1 MIEIRNLSKQYGKF
15 QALHNIS
22 FDIPNCGVLGFLG
35 RNGAGK
41 STTMNI
47 ITGYIAPTNGH
58 VFFNGVD
65 IEKCGKEAK
74 RSTGYLPEIPPV
86 YPDMTVNSYLHFVC
100 RIKEVLNAKSQAHID
115 TICEMTGLQDQKKR
129 IIRNLSKGYRQRVG
143 MAQALIGN
151 PDVIILDEPTIGLD
165 PIQIFEIEE
174 LIRNLGKDHSVV
186 FSSHIL
192 QEVSEVCDQVVII
205 DHGEILAQ
213 RSLRENGKRYFLTI
227 RGKAD
232 IAFRLSAIEGIADV
246 RTANANSDQI
256 SYILALKDKYN
267 GDIRDPLFYMLAQ
280 SERPV
285 LELRPLQDSVQDL
298 FLQTT
303 RLEKGEQA

>member
-1 MIEIRNLSKQYGKF
+1 
-15 QALHNIS
+15 
-22 FDIPNCGVLGFLG
+22 
-35 RNGAGK
+35 
-41 STTMNI
+41 
-47 ITGYIAPTNGH
+47 
-58 VFFNGVD
+58 
-65 IEKCGKEAK
+65 
-74 RSTGYLPEIPPV
+74 
-86 YPDMTVNSYLHFVC
+86 
-100 RIKEVLNAKSQAHID
+100 
-115 TICEMTGLQDQKKR
+115 
-129 IIRNLSKGYRQRVG
+129 

-151 PDVIILDEPTIGLD
+151 PDVIILDEPTVGLD
-165 PIQIFEIEE
+165 PIQILEIEE
-174 LIRNLGKDHSVV
+174 LIRSLGKDHSVV

-246 RTANANSDQI
+246 RTADANSDQT
-256 SYILALKDKYN
+256 SYILTLKDKYN